1 MPQYGHSSAEPKFP
15 EEGGSV
21 LIINQKKGREDLR
34 DIPVVTIGIGI
45 LPGFAAGK
53 ILKKKSNR
61 VASLAVLLSGIT
73 VTAGIGLFF
82 NRYVFTGISLNY
94 MLMGVSFSAVFSN
107 MIPEEKLTAVTKYFH
122 PVLAVSLLAAIVD
135 LGAPLDLH
143 LILGAGL
150 FTFLYIGARAV
161 GKYFGARIGATIMK
175 MPETVKKYLGL
186 ALLPHSGVSLVF
198 TGIVCGVLENNR
210 PDLAVIVKGTIAA
223 AAVINE
229 IRAVFAAKRGFE
241 LAGETG

>member
-1 MPQYGHSSAEPKFP
+1 MWMFIYW
-15 EEGGSV
+15 
-21 LIINQKKGREDLR
+21 
-34 DIPVVTIGIGI
+34 I
-45 LPGFAAGK
+45 LG
-53 ILKKKSNR
+53 
-61 VASLAVLLSGIT
+61 
-73 VTAGIGLFF
+73 
-82 NRYVFTGISLNY
+82 
-94 MLMGVSFSAVFSN
+94 
-107 MIPEEKLTAVTKYFH
+107 
-122 PVLAVSLLAAIVD
+122 LAAIVD

-161 GKYFGARIGATIMK
+161 SKYFGARIGATIMK

-229 IRAVFAAKRGFE
+229 IIAVFAAKRGFDLFE
-241 LAGETG
+241 VIFVRHIFLHGRPPVYFLYYVQKLCVLAKLFGR